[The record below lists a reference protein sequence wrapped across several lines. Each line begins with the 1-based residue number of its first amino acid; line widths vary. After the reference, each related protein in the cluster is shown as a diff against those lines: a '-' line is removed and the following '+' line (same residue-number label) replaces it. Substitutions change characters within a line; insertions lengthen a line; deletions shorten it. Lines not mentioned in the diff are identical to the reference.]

1 MQARQGDI
9 YFEAIPE
16 IPTDAKKVKA
26 RGRYIIA
33 EGEATG
39 HHHSVAVMPDVEMF
53 ERAGT
58 LYLRVQRDDVKVEHQ
73 EHGPIDLPSGTYRVT
88 RQREYHPEAI
98 RQVAD

>member
-9 YFEAIPE
+9 FFEAIGD
-16 IPTDAKKVKA
+16 IPADAKRVKSKK
-26 RGRYIIA
+26 RYILA

-53 ERAGT
+53 ERDGT
-58 LYLRVQRDDVKVEHQ
+58 LYLRIAREDVKVEHQ
-73 EHGPIDLPSGTYRVT
+73 EHAPIDLPVGVYRVG

>member
-9 YFEAIPE
+9 YFEAISE
-16 IPTDAKKVKA
+16 IPADAKKVKA

-39 HHHSVAVMPDVEMF
+39 HHHSVAAMPDVEML
-53 ERAGT
+53 ERDGT
-58 LYLRVQRDDVKVEHQ
+58 LYLRVAREDVKVEHQ
-73 EHGPIDLPSGTYRVT
+73 EHAPIDLPVGVYRVG

>member
-9 YFEAIPE
+9 FFEAVTE
-16 IPTDAKKVKA
+16 IPANAKRVESK
-26 RGRYIIA
+26 RRHIIA

-53 ERAGT
+53 ERDGT
-58 LYLRVQRDDVKVEHQ
+58 LYLRIARENVQVEHQ
-73 EHGPIDLPSGTYRVT
+73 EHAPIDLPVGIYRVG
-88 RQREYHPEAI
+88 RQREYHPESI